1 MLGKKKYHKKVSEV
15 KSKKNV
21 MSINVRDYSNDP
33 FVIKKVESSKKVF
46 EKYGFPK
53 ELTSE

>member
-15 KSKKNV
+15 NNKKATAINMRDHSK
-21 MSINVRDYSNDP
+21 DP
-33 FVIKKVESSKKVF
+33 FVVKKIESSKKLI

-53 ELTSE
+53 FD

>member
-1 MLGKKKYHKKVSEV
+1 MLGKKKHKKEGEV
-15 KSKKNV
+15 KSKKV
-21 MSINVRDYSNDP
+21 MSIQIRDYSNDP

-53 ELTSE
+53 ELMNG

>member
-1 MLGKKKYHKKVSEV
+1 MSDKKKSHKKASEA
-15 KSKKNV
+15 KSKNV

-33 FVIKKVESSKKVF
+33 FVIKKIESSKKVF

-53 ELTSE
+53 I